1 MATLIRLYR
10 HQFSRFLAVGL
21 LNTLFGYGCF
31 ALLLYLGLHYA
42 WALLFATV
50 AGVLFNFKTVGGIV
64 FRSKDNRLIV
74 RFVAVYAVVYVVN
87 LMGLKALSIA
97 GIDMYYG
104 AAALILP
111 MAMLAYLMNKR
122 FVFQNAE
129 TH

>member
-1 MATLIRLYR
+1 M
-10 HQFSRFLAVGL
+10 
-21 LNTLFGYGCF
+21 NTLFGYGCF
-31 ALLLYLGLHYA
+31 ALLLYLGFHYA
-42 WALLFATV
+42 WALLFATA

-64 FRSKDNRLIV
+64 FRSRDNRLIV

-87 LMGLKALSIA
+87 LMGLKALSIT

-122 FVFQNAE
+122 FVFQNVE